1 MSTFDCR
8 RMSQQAKYLGGAAP
22 LHPPTA
28 TLLVVL
34 VSLLITAGVTSFFKH
49 SAANSRVNMS
59 VQTLHRNSSPS
70 VPFYQLQIFKRLLFS
85 FLFSLVNILVIY
97 SSTRGISNNNNRQF
111 FVLGHFKERSF
122 TSSSTTTEV
131 H

>member
-8 RMSQQAKYLGGAAP
+8 QMSQQAKYLGGAAP

-28 TLLVVL
+28 TLLVAL

-70 VPFYQLQIFKRLLFS
+70 VPFYQLQIFKKAFIFIS
-85 FLFSLVNILVIY
+85 FLIGKYLSYL
-97 SSTRGISNNNNRQF
+97 
-111 FVLGHFKERSF
+111 
-122 TSSSTTTEV
+122 
-131 H
+131 